1 MSILELLHHIVNEP
15 APRLVSRS
23 REFPASATS
32 FIENCLDKEPSNRKS
47 PQELLVSAS
56 KLYISKLTRTDL
68 GLGGFRQ
75 SFCRRYPGMGKE
87 DGCCRGGVMGDQ
99 SVFRVLTL
107 ICICLFIRLVTTMY
121 SKCTLVIDLLQISN
135 HRFLIVMLLLGI
147 FSLMTAVALP
157 NVNISPLLLTRVA
170 SIVLLYA
177 AALSFNALDIQAIGS
192 GVSI

>member
-107 ICICLFIRLVTTMY
+107 ICICLFIRLVTIMY
-121 SKCTLVIDLLQISN
+121 FMC
-135 HRFLIVMLLLGI
+135 
-147 FSLMTAVALP
+147 SLMVNVVWNPLRRKCLLDADDSCANQTKTNAVKLEHTP
-157 NVNISPLLLTRVA
+157 QILHSEK
-170 SIVLLYA
+170 S
-177 AALSFNALDIQAIGS
+177 SC
-192 GVSI
+192 